1 MEILK
6 KIPDN
11 NAWKGY
17 KDDLDVKYFYDFAY
31 GKSIDEIQNRFGE
44 GTSIERA
51 DELLFSPR
59 VVFQFYIQAFVN
71 YIMSEKA
78 KGDSDS
84 ASSFIHL
91 LLSREEKDPGSVK
104 NIYQSLAETID
115 FIENNQEYYK
125 ADLGIYGN
133 FADLCKEIKRRCGVK
148 EKL

>member
-6 KIPDN
+6 KIPDS
-11 NAWKGY
+11 NAWEGY

-31 GKSIDEIQNRFGE
+31 GKSIDDIQNHFGE
-44 GTSIERA
+44 GVSIERA

-59 VVFQFYIQAFVN
+59 IVFQYYIQAFVK

-84 ASSFIHL
+84 ASSFIRL

-115 FIENNQEYYK
+115 FIANNQEYYD
-125 ADLGIYGN
+125 ADLDIYGS
-133 FADLCKEIKRRCGVK
+133 FTDLSKEIKNSCGIK
-148 EKL
+148 NK